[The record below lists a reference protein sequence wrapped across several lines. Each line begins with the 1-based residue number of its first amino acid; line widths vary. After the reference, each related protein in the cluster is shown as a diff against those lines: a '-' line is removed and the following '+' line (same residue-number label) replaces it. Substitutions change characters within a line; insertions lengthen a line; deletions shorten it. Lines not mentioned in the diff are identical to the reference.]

1 MDLEAYLAAMPKTD
15 LHCHIGGA
23 MRPATL
29 EALAARHGV
38 PLAKP
43 ARELYD
49 FKDFYGFID
58 ALRLSATVLR
68 DRGDFARLAYEAI
81 EDGHRLG
88 NLRHAEFMFNPQYYY
103 PAGVAYRTMV
113 DGLCDGIAQGARDFG
128 TSALL
133 IACID
138 RQIAPAGARAILDDI
153 LAYRRD
159 EVVGI
164 GLDGPERAGP
174 PQRFAAIYQIAKR
187 AGLRRTAHCC
197 EDNQTLAEAPPDHY
211 AHCRDLLDCE
221 RIDHG
226 YNLLAS
232 DAMVRRARD
241 EGLYFNVVSITSA
254 KHNLLKR
261 RQNIARMVE
270 AGLNV
275 TLNTDDPAMFK
286 TDIGHTFKVLFADL
300 GWGMAEARR
309 LSLAGVEASWLDD
322 GAKRAL
328 RADFER
334 ELRRLE
340 ERAGG
345 GSTPAS

>member
-1 MDLEAYLAAMPKTD
+1 MDLHAYLRAMPKTD

-23 MRPATL
+23 MRPETL
-29 EALAARHGV
+29 DALAAKHRV
-38 PLAKP
+38 ALPQP
-43 ARELYD
+43 ARALYD
-49 FKDFYGFID
+49 FQDFYGFIEVF
-58 ALRLSATVLR
+58 RLAGTVLR
-68 DRGDFARLAYEAI
+68 DREDFARLAYEAL

-103 PAGVAYRTMV
+103 PAGVSYRTMV
-113 DGLCDGIAQGARDFG
+113 DGLCDGLAQGRRDFG

-138 RQIAPAGARAILDDI
+138 RRIDPRAAHEILDDVI
-153 LAYRRD
+153 AYRRD

-174 PQRFAAIYQIAKR
+174 PQRFAAIYQAAGK

-197 EDNQTLAEAPPDHY
+197 EDNQTLDEAPPIHY
-211 AHCRDLLDCE
+211 AHCRDLLDCD

-232 DAMVRRARD
+232 DAMTRRARD
-241 EGLYFNVVSITSA
+241 EGLYFATASITSA
-254 KHNLLKR
+254 RKNLAKR
-261 RQNIARMVE
+261 RHNIMRMVE

-275 TLNTDDPAMFK
+275 TVNTDDPAMFK
-286 TDIGHTFKVLFADL
+286 TDIAHSFAALFADT
-300 GWGMAEARR
+300 GWGLAEARR

-322 GAKRAL
+322 SDKRAL
-328 RADFER
+328 RAAFTA
-334 ELRRLE
+334 ELDRLD
-340 ERAGG
+340 GNT
-345 GSTPAS
+345 SV